1 MKVLFLTH
9 YCGLYGANISLI
21 RLVNGLKSHGVQGEV
36 LLPAFGG
43 ELEARLIKNN
53 IPCSLFKSDLFDD
66 DYLFN
71 RSWIKRWIGLLLL
84 RRQIKSF
91 CPDVIYTN
99 SSVMSVGAWVA
110 DSLGIPHVWHIREYR
125 EVHLN
130 NLNDNYFC
138 RQLKKSHA
146 IIAVSND
153 VANHPLYQVGKR
165 IHTIYNGVFLKN
177 EPIRREQTVTG
188 NAVTFCIVGV
198 LTGRHSR
205 LYHKRQDMAI
215 EAFAQVNKSFPDT
228 HLLIAGD
235 GSDEAKTALKR
246 LARDLGVED
255 RVQFLGYVNDIQS
268 VYEKSDVLLSC
279 AKKEALGNTPI
290 EAMRTGL
297 PVIAYNAG
305 GIVET
310 VVPQSGF
317 LYNDASELLE
327 KMTFFVKH
335 PDKILEMGR
344 NAQKRV
350 AGYTI
355 ENYASQIYKI
365 LCDVTGERT

>member
-1 MKVLFLTH
+1 
-9 YCGLYGANISLI
+9 
-21 RLVNGLKSHGVQGEV
+21 
-36 LLPAFGG
+36 
-43 ELEARLIKNN
+43 
-53 IPCSLFKSDLFDD
+53 
-66 DYLFN
+66 
-71 RSWIKRWIGLLLL
+71 
-84 RRQIKSF
+84 
-91 CPDVIYTN
+91 
-99 SSVMSVGAWVA
+99 MSVGAWVA

-125 EVHLN
+125 EAHLN

-165 IHTIYNGVFLKN
+165 IHTIYNGVFLEN
-177 EPIRREQTVTG
+177 ELIRREQTVTG
-188 NAVTFCIVGV
+188 NAVTFCIVAA
-198 LTGRHSR
+198 LTRISDNKGRGSR
-205 LYHKRQDMAI
+205 LYDKRQDMAI
-215 EAFAQVNKSFPDT
+215 EAFAQVNKSFPNT
-228 HLLIAGD
+228 HLLIAGE
-235 GSDEAKTALKR
+235 GGDETKTYLKR

-279 AKKEALGNTPI
+279 ARKEALGNTPI
-290 EAMRTGL
+290 EAMHAGL

-350 AGYTI
+350 KGYTI